1 MKTEA
6 ELEELTIGFMSVFA
20 ADVKPRTNTT
30 SVPYEAKY
38 RCMEAS
44 KD

>member
-6 ELEELTIGFMSVFA
+6 ELEELTIDM
-20 ADVKPRTNTT
+20 KPQTNTT

-38 RCMEAS
+38 RCMEAT
-44 KD
+44 KY